1 VELSFWESLIE
12 AARLLFTGYP
22 VLWRVIGLTIQVT
35 GTALL
40 VSAVIGVPTGAA
52 IGLTQFPGRRT
63 VVAVLYTGMGLPPV
77 VVGLAVYLLLSRSG
91 PLGYLDLFTPPAMIL
106 AQTIIAFPLV
116 AGLTMAGVE
125 AIDPDFRLQVVSLGA
140 DRVQV
145 VRAMLSEARGGVL
158 AALLAGFGGIIS
170 EVGAAMLVGGN
181 IAGQTRVLSTAIVLE
196 TRRGEFALAVA
207 MGGVLLSLAFAVNAL
222 FISLERRSVWRI
234 GR

>member
-1 VELSFWESLIE
+1 MDFWESLIE

-22 VLWRVIGLTIQVT
+22 ALWRVIGLTIQVT

-40 VSAVIGVPTGAA
+40 ISAVIGVPIGAA
-52 IGLTQFPGRRT
+52 IGLTQFPGRRFL
-63 VVAVLYTGMGLPPV
+63 VALLYTGMGLPPV

-91 PLGYLDLFTPPAMIL
+91 PLGGLDWLFTPPAMVV

-140 DRVQV
+140 DRAQV

-181 IAGQTRVLSTAIVLE
+181 IADQTRVLSTAIVLE

-207 MGGVLLSLAFAVNAL
+207 MGGVLLSLAFGVNAL